1 MGFST
6 AVATGDGGVDK
17 CGVMHR
23 VFHSLYT
30 CFRGLCTGG
39 GSPCGGF
46 PRGKTAG
53 HSGCARGGKIVKVR
67 GQG

>member
-1 MGFST
+1 MAGFST

-30 CFRGLCTGG
+30 GFRGLCTGG
-39 GSPCGGF
+39 GSPRGAF
-46 PRGKTAG
+46 PAAKPRGTVAVG
-53 HSGCARGGKIVKVR
+53 DGVR
-67 GQG
+67 

>member
-6 AVATGDGGVDK
+6 AVATGDGCVDK
-17 CGVMHR
+17 CGVIHR

-30 CFRGLCTGG
+30 GFLGLCTGG
-39 GSPCGGF
+39 GSLCGGF

-53 HSGCARGGKIVKVR
+53 HSGYGREGKIVKV
-67 GQG
+67 GG